1 MTDTAH
7 AGAHGHEGADHPGP
21 GKYAAI
27 AVVLSAITFLEF
39 GAFYVDALREVKAA
53 YVTLLVVASSIKF
66 ALVAMFYMHLKF
78 DNRNFT
84 RLLVTGLILA
94 TGVLFSLLALF
105 FLAHP
110 VSM

>member
-53 YVTLLVVASSIKF
+53 YVTLLVVASAIKF
-66 ALVAMFYMHLKF
+66 AMVAMFYMHLKF
-78 DNRNFT
+78 DHGIFT
-84 RLLVTGLILA
+84 RLLVTGI
-94 TGVLFSLLALF
+94 VLGTLVMFALLSLF
-105 FLAHP
+105 FMAHP
-110 VSM
+110 PNM